1 VPYKKLLLESPKLKN
16 SEIFKAIEM
25 AIPSTEIE
33 AAILKTKA
41 KEKRHRG
48 LPSQLVVCLIV
59 AMSFWSK
66 DSMRDVL
73 KNLLDGLNEVWLKT
87 GKYWKTPCKAAI
99 TKARKRL
106 GPVVMT
112 QLFHQL
118 VRPMGTTETVGVFLN
133 GLRVVAIDGTCLD
146 IPDSDENARVFGRPG
161 SRPGTRAA
169 FPKARLVILVETGT
183 HLIFDALICPYKM
196 GERVRALRLL
206 RSVTKEMLLMWERG
220 LHSYAMVS
228 ATLYKGCDYL
238 GRIPSNVKFLNE
250 TQLEDGSYLSFI
262 SPPGKFRKQGFE
274 PIQLRVIEYTIENL
288 NDPTAEIRYRLITSL
303 LEHQKFPANLL
314 AAEYHQRWEVENTI
328 DEFKVHLGERKTHVR
343 SQRPREVV
351 QEIYGLLLGHWAVR
365 SLICQTAHSAEISPL
380 SLSFTGALR
389 VIRRAVPKFQRLE
402 TEEIPFFL
410 LG

>member
-1 VPYKKLLLESPKLKN
+1 
-16 SEIFKAIEM
+16 M
-25 AIPSTEIE
+25 A
-33 AAILKTKA
+33 
-41 KEKRHRG
+41 
-48 LPSQLVVCLIV
+48 
-59 AMSFWSK
+59 
-66 DSMRDVL
+66 
-73 KNLLDGLNEVWLKT
+73 
-87 GKYWKTPCKAAI
+87 
-99 TKARKRL
+99 
-106 GPVVMT
+106 
-112 QLFHQL
+112 
-118 VRPMGTTETVGVFLN
+118 TTETVGAFLN

-146 IPDSDENARVFGRPG
+146 IPDSYENARVFGRPG
-161 SRPGTRAA
+161 SRPGTKAA
-169 FPKARLVILVETGT
+169 FPKARLVILVEAGT

-206 RSVTKEMLLMWERG
+206 RSVTKEMLLIWDRG

-228 ATLYKGCDYL
+228 ATLSKGSNYL

-262 SPPGKFRKQGFE
+262 NPPGKFIKKGFE
-274 PIQLRVIEYTIENL
+274 PIQVRVIEYTIENL
-288 NDPTAEIRYRLITSL
+288 NDPTAEIKYRLITNL
-303 LEHQKFPANLL
+303 LNPQKNPAKLL

-380 SLSFTGALR
+380 SISFTGTLR

-402 TEEIPFFL
+402 PQEIPFF
-410 LG
+410 

>member
-1 VPYKKLLLESPKLKN
+1 VPYKKLLLESPNLKS
-16 SEIFKAIEM
+16 SEVFKAIEV

-33 AAILKTKA
+33 AAILKAKA

-48 LPSQLVVCLIV
+48 LPSQLVVCLII
-59 AMSFWSK
+59 AMSLWSK

-73 KNLLDGLNEVWLKT
+73 KNLIDGLKEVWLKT
-87 GKYWKTPCKAAI
+87 GKFWKTPCKAAI

-106 GPVVMT
+106 GPSVMS

-118 VRPMGTTETVGVFLN
+118 VRPMATTETVGAFLN
-133 GLRVVAIDGTCLD
+133 GLRVVAIDGTCLN

-169 FPKARLVILVETGT
+169 FPKARLVILLEAGT

-206 RSVTKEMLLMWERG
+206 RSVTEEMLLMWDRG

-228 ATLYKGCDYL
+228 ATLSKGSNYL
-238 GRIPSNVKFLNE
+238 GRIPSNVKFLKE

-262 SPPGKFRKQGFE
+262 NPPGKFRKKGFK
-274 PIQLRVIEYTIENL
+274 PIQIRVIEYTIENS
-288 NDPTAEIRYRLITSL
+288 NDPTAEIKYRLITSL
-303 LEHQKFPANLL
+303 LDSQKFPAKLL

-380 SLSFTGALR
+380 SISFTGTLR
-389 VIRRAVPKFQRLE
+389 VIRRAVPRFQRLE
-402 TEEIPFFL
+402 SQEIPFF
-410 LG
+410 

>member
-1 VPYKKLLLESPKLKN
+1 MPYKKLLLESPKLKS
-16 SEIFKAIEM
+16 SEIFKAIEI

-41 KEKRHRG
+41 KEKRLRG
-48 LPSQLVVCLIV
+48 LPSQMVVCLII
-59 AMSFWSK
+59 AMSLWSK

-73 KNLLDGLNEVWLKT
+73 KNLIDGLNEVWLKN

-106 GPVVMT
+106 GPLVMS

-118 VRPMGTTETVGVFLN
+118 VRPMATTETVGAFLN

-146 IPDSDENARVFGRPG
+146 LPDSDENARVFGRPG

-206 RSVTKEMLLMWERG
+206 RSVTKEMLLMWDRG

-228 ATLYKGCDYL
+228 ATLSKGCDYL

-262 SPPGKFRKQGFE
+262 NPPGKFKKKGFE
-274 PIQLRVIEYTIENL
+274 PIQIRIIEYTIENL

-303 LEHQKFPANLL
+303 LDSQKFRANLL

-328 DEFKVHLGERKTHVR
+328 DEFKVHLLERKTHVR

-380 SLSFTGALR
+380 SLSFTGTLR

-402 TEEIPFFL
+402 PQEIPFF
-410 LG
+410 

>member
-1 VPYKKLLLESPKLKN
+1 MTYKKILLESPKLKS
-16 SEIFKAIEM
+16 SEIFKAIEI

-33 AAILKTKA
+33 VAILKTKSR
-41 KEKRHRG
+41 EKRHRA
-48 LPSQLVVCLIV
+48 LPSQLVVCLLV
-59 AMSFWSK
+59 AMSLWSK

-73 KNLLDGLNEVWLKT
+73 KNLVDGLNEVWLKT
-87 GKYWKTPCKAAI
+87 GRYWKIPCKAAI

-106 GPVVMT
+106 GCLVMS

-118 VRPMGTTETVGVFLN
+118 VRPMATTETVGAFLN

-146 IPDSDENARVFGRPG
+146 LPDSDENARVFGRPG

-169 FPKARLVILVETGT
+169 FPKARLVILVEAGT
-183 HLIFDALICPYKM
+183 HLIFDALICPYKI

-206 RSVTKEMLLMWERG
+206 RSVTKEMLLMWDRG

-228 ATLYKGCDYL
+228 ATLSKGCEYL

-262 SPPGKFRKQGFE
+262 NPPGKFRKKGFK
-274 PIQLRVIEYTIENL
+274 PIQIRVIEYTIENL
-288 NDPTAEIRYRLITSL
+288 NDPTAEVRYRLITSL
-303 LEHQKFPANLL
+303 LDPKKFPAKLL

-328 DEFKVHLGERKTHVR
+328 DEFKVHLLERKTHIR

-380 SLSFTGALR
+380 SISFTGTLR

-402 TEEIPFFL
+402 AQEIPFF
-410 LG
+410 